1 MVDDDSRSNRANI
14 KVPTLIDKIGLLNS
28 QDLFMFY

>member
-14 KVPTLIDKIGLLNS
+14 KVHTLIDKIGLLNS